1 MRVAKIIF
9 FVGLMVIASAVSAET
24 KKYMFDIKLFEI
36 ADVSNGVQNYQELK
50 PFTNPKMISEE
61 NKPTRMKVS
70 GDIQKDLNFE
80 LELLAKS
87 NRSFDINFEL
97 FKSGESVSGPI
108 KTESYSSD
116 KTWLMV
122 TKFDGKSLLVTVDME
137 ELLNQ
142 K

>member
-61 NKPTRMKVS
+61 NKPARMKVS

-97 FKSGESVSGPI
+97 FKGEESVSGLI
-108 KTESYSSD
+108 KTESYSS
-116 KTWLMV
+116 TCYRI
-122 TKFDGKSLLVTVDME
+122 
-137 ELLNQ
+137 
-142 K
+142 